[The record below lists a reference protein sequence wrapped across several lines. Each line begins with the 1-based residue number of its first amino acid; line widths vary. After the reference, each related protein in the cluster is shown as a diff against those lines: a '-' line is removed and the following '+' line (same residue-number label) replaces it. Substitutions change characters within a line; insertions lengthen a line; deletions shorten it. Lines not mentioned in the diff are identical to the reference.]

1 MRIVHGDE
9 IVAAGWHGAGNA
21 KPEDKKRSG
30 LLHCI
35 NVLHRTLFDVVCFGE
50 EKDTNA
56 AAVCATLGWEVW
68 SGPGRGVDVV
78 YSLVADMPE
87 GELVEVIGE
96 AKLLGQ
102 MKQLEGV
109 RVGGESLEM
118 TALQALP
125 GIGVKTAQ
133 TILAAGWPDVPADW
147 LPACRA
153 PDKVKAALAEYD
165 PEPHRL
171 KKVEVRLVTEKVNLS
186 AYGLGAVRVSD
197 GGGW

>member
-9 IVAAGWHGAGNA
+9 IVIAGWHGAGNA
-21 KPEDKKRSG
+21 KAEDKKRAG

-35 NVLHRTLFDVVCFGE
+35 NVLHRTRFDVVCFGE

-56 AAVCATLGWEVW
+56 AAVCATLGWTVW
-68 SGPGRGVDVV
+68 AGPGRGADVV
-78 YSLVADMPE
+78 YSFVADLPNE
-87 GELVEVIGE
+87 EQVEIIGE

-102 MKQLEGV
+102 IQYDGISVSPKT
-109 RVGGESLEM
+109 ESLEM

-133 TILAAGWPDVPADW
+133 AILAAGWPDVPPEW
-147 LPACRA
+147 MPVCRTPEKA
-153 PDKVKAALAEYD
+153 KAALAAYD

-171 KKVEVRLVTEKVNLS
+171 KRVPVWLVTERVNLS
-186 AYGLGAVRVSD
+186 EYGLGSVRVSD
-197 GGGW
+197 G

>member
-9 IVAAGWHGAGNA
+9 LVAAGWHGAGNA

-35 NVLHRTLFDVVCFGE
+35 NVLHRTRFDVVCFGE

-68 SGPGRGVDVV
+68 AGLGRGADVV
-78 YSLVADMPE
+78 YSFVADLPD
-87 GELVEVIGE
+87 GEPVEIIGE

-102 MKQLEGV
+102 IRFDGV
-109 RVGGESLEM
+109 QVGGESLEM

-125 GIGVKTAQ
+125 GIGIKTAQ
-133 TILAAGWPDVPADW
+133 AILAAGWPNVPADW
-147 LPACRA
+147 VPVCRS
-153 PDKVKAALAEYD
+153 PEKVKAALAGYD

-171 KKVEVRLVTEKVNLS
+171 KKVDIRRVTEKVNLS
-186 AYGLGAVRVSD
+186 DYGLGAVRV
-197 GGGW
+197 